1 MLFYTR
7 SIPENEK
14 QIIERLFY
22 ELQFDNSYYTTL
34 QLTYNNNRHFT
45 TVGADKNLCT
55 YEILSDLG
63 NIAQSEDETI
73 FIEGTIHSN
82 YHASGVL
89 FERELYEQGIKR
101 PLFVKDTYIRISLD
115 NMNFMHLLITP
126 PNIEEN
132 VDYIFYNDSFA
143 NGICNIPLIR
153 LIHPT
158 VSIDSNGGDNN
169 KRSKHKRSNN
179 NKRSKHN
186 NNNNNKRSKHKRSN
200 NNKRSNKNK
209 RSNNNKRSKKHT
221 KTIKHKK

>member
-169 KRSKHKRSNN
+169 KRSNN
-179 NKRSKHN
+179 NKRSKH

-200 NNKRSNKNK
+200 NNKRSKHK
-209 RSNNNKRSKKHT
+209 RSNNNNKRSKKHT